1 MARPKRKKIQFTEE
15 SLNNLFQEIYDDN
28 HNIKAQITRL
38 FTKWETRI
46 KEDGNIAAIGDQ
58 VVKLIIAQ
66 GKNAD
71 QKLMILKYL
80 KEVVFVDKNPNN
92 SKSIV
97 GKNVS
102 LEKEE
107 DVGTDRRLELLS
119 FVQEQKELVEK
130 EQQQKENNK

>member
-107 DVGTDRRLELLS
+107 NVGTDRRLELLS